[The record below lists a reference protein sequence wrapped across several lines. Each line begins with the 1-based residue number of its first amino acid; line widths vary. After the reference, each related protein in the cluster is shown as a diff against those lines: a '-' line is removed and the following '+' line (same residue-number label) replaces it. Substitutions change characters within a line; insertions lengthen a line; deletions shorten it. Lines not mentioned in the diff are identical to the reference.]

1 MLFTKR
7 FVVSNVSTCFFNLQL
22 SDDGRSA
29 DVDALLAAVGGD
41 LGCDVKSIS
50 AASFSADAWVW
61 PGVFNFNGLDEA
73 LSSFY
78 SCAEAAAIAVILMK
92 KRPF

>member
-1 MLFTKR
+1 M
-7 FVVSNVSTCFFNLQL
+7 

-73 LSSFY
+73 LSNFY

-92 KRPF
+92 KGYFTFFLICFFFFLGM